1 MKTEPIIAHQ
11 VISQRKNPIVIW
23 GLRLLMCG
31 VLFLLGA
38 APAHAETRRQDILGC
53 NNFTTMI
60 SGTVTDS
67 ADVGLEPPPGAGVTY
82 QTGSA
87 RTEATDAAIAGASV
101 SLFQLQGS
109 TWVNIGTLQ
118 TNSSGQYKFCE
129 MPYGSYK
136 VEFCKVSYL
145 LEYWNNQ
152 STLSNANTI
161 VIGNGNRRKSNIN
174 AVLTSG
180 TGPISCP

>member
-11 VISQRKNPIVIW
+11 VISRRKNPIEIW

-31 VLFLLGA
+31 VLLLLGA
-38 APAHAETRRQDILGC
+38 APAQAETRRQDILGC

-67 ADVGLEPPPGAGVTY
+67 ADVGLEPPPGAGITY
-82 QTGSA
+82 RTGTA
-87 RTEATDAAIAGASV
+87 RAEATDAAIVGVSV

-109 TWVNIGTLQ
+109 SWVNIGTLQ